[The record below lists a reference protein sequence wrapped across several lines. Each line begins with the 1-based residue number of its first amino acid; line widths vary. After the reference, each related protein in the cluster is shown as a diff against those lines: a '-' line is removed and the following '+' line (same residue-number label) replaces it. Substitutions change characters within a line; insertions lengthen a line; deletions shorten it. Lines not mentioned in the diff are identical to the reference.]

1 MERGEVTVY
10 ELRFQRG
17 GLRETRKKQ
26 GVGNFSVSFQLRMSP
41 VFPLVTL
48 AQREILN
55 LPGLLS
61 VARFEWSLYSQVA
74 WLQSFQCMLVR
85 LVERLN
91 LGHQ

>member
-41 VFPLVTL
+41 VFPLVTGVFLVTL

-61 VARFEWSLYSQVA
+61 VARFEWS
-74 WLQSFQCMLVR
+74 
-85 LVERLN
+85 
-91 LGHQ
+91 